1 MRSLYK
7 VERRDRVFL
16 AGLTSRL
23 VHDLIAILFAL
34 NETYYVGDGNNLDF
48 IARFRQAP
56 EGVAEAVARILYPE
70 AGDDALERQYTDL
83 AGLIDAVVGLAE
95 RLSNAGH

>member
-48 IARFRQAP
+48 IARFRHVP
-56 EGVAEAVARILYPE
+56 EGFAEAVERILYPA
-70 AGDDALERQYTDL
+70 AGDDTLARQYADL
-83 AGLIDAVVGLAE
+83 ARLIDAVVDLTEGV
-95 RLSNAGH
+95 AGR